1 MNKNSLFKISF
12 YLRIAKKNNKGEAPI
27 YARIYNAGKLVDFA
41 IRKQIEIK
49 RWNNEAGCVTG
60 NKEDARIINVS
71 IATTRNRIDA
81 IINDLASKSEIAT
94 PELVRDIYIGKN
106 TNKEKTLL
114 EVFAYHNQQMKE
126 RIGKDFAFG
135 TMQRYN
141 TSYTLTKNFIK
152 EIYNREDIYL
162 SDLKY
167 DFITNY
173 EHYLKVKRGN
183 SHNTATKYLKN
194 FKKIIKLA
202 VNNEWLDKDPFLKFS
217 SPLQPVKRDF
227 LDTIELKAMEEKRF
241 TNDRLELVKDIFLF
255 ACYTGLAY
263 ADVEKLSNDNISN
276 GIEGGKQIRIQR
288 TKTDSECYIPLLPQA
303 EKIINKYKQHPESI
317 NKGVL
322 LPIKSNQKMNEYLKE
337 IAAIC
342 GISKNL
348 TFHVA
353 RHTFATTITLTNGM
367 SIESISSML
376 GHRNIRTTQHYSKIV
391 NEKVKREMEQLA
403 LKLNPIN
410 NETREAI

>member
-1 MNKNSLFKISF
+1 
-12 YLRIAKKNNKGEAPI
+12 
-27 YARIYNAGKLVDFA
+27 
-41 IRKQIEIK
+41 
-49 RWNNEAGCVTG
+49 
-60 NKEDARIINVS
+60 
-71 IATTRNRIDA
+71 
-81 IINDLASKSEIAT
+81 
-94 PELVRDIYIGKN
+94 
-106 TNKEKTLL
+106 
-114 EVFAYHNQQMKE
+114 
-126 RIGKDFAFG
+126 
-135 TMQRYN
+135 
-141 TSYTLTKNFIK
+141 
-152 EIYNREDIYL
+152 
-162 SDLKY
+162 
-167 DFITNY
+167 
-173 EHYLKVKRGN
+173 
-183 SHNTATKYLKN
+183 
-194 FKKIIKLA
+194 
-202 VNNEWLDKDPFLKFS
+202 
-217 SPLQPVKRDF
+217 
-227 LDTIELKAMEEKRF
+227 MEEKRF